1 MASGVGVAGSGV
13 AGSGVTGRGVAGRGV
28 AGRGVAVVR
37 AVAWLVGAA
46 VVSGPAVW
54 LGALEADAMP
64 LEPGS
69 VPLPTPAVADAPG
82 DHGTDASQEG
92 MLPSAVEPE
101 PGGGATAP
109 EPEPE
114 PLEGEHAPNATASTS
129 AQAAA
134 ATVGEPRRV
143 RTLRYYE
150 PSHAFDPR
158 RTSRPQQPSVHGAP
172 AALGGGASR
181 SAGRG

>member
-13 AGSGVTGRGVAGRGV
+13 AGSGVTGRGVE
-28 AGRGVAVVR
+28 GRGVAVVR

-101 PGGGATAP
+101 P
-109 EPEPE
+109 E

-150 PSHAFDPR
+150 PSHAFAPR